1 MKNPIANNRKF
12 AAILGAATL
21 ALLLIGVA
29 LRIINLYFNFE
40 METGYYYSSALLAD
54 IMHVFF
60 ALSVLSL
67 GILSFV
73 MVKKISLEA
82 IECKKDPTANVVLCF
97 FVIAAL
103 IYIVAKSYFDIH
115 FALNSPNKILLHMA
129 CLAAMFFFLT
139 LARLNLDVL
148 KEKSYLFFIS
158 ATVFLCGVY
167 AIPSMFFCVISPI
180 YKEYTYFYFD
190 LAILAIFIF
199 AAIKLASLILTKK
212 PQSPVE
218 NIAEIGDATAETEN
232 ISENTN
238 TIPENNEEE

>member
-12 AAILGAATL
+12 AALLGAITL
-21 ALLLIGVA
+21 ALMLIGIA
-29 LRIINLYFNFE
+29 LRIINLYCNFE
-40 METGYYYSSALLAD
+40 METGYYYSSALLPD

-60 ALSVLSL
+60 ALSVLTL

-82 IECKKDPTANVVLCF
+82 IELKKDPTANVVLCF
-97 FVIAAL
+97 LAIAAL
-103 IYIVAKSYFDIH
+103 IYIVAKSYFDIL

-158 ATVFLCGVY
+158 STVFLCGVY

-190 LAILAIFIF
+190 IAIFAVFVF
-199 AAIKLASLILTKK
+199 AAIKLIALVLTKK
-212 PQSPVE
+212 PQPPVE
-218 NIAEIGDATAETEN
+218 PIAEIENISDETDN
-232 ISENTN
+232 ISENNDTTPAN
-238 TIPENNEEE
+238 TEEE